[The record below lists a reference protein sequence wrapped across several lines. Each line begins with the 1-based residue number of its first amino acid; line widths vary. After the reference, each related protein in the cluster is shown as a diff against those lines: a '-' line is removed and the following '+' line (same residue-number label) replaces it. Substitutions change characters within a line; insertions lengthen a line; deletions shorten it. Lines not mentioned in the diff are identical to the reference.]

1 MLTSKP
7 TPGNIDEYCKDF
19 PKETLQLLAQLRT
32 TIRKCGQGAIENISY
47 GMPAFKLNSK
57 PLVYFAA
64 YKNHIGFY
72 PGASPIKVFKNELK
86 DYKTSKGTI
95 QFPLD
100 KPLPLA
106 LVKKI
111 VKYKVNGNM
120 LKAQKK

>member
-7 TPGNIDEYCKDF
+7 APGNIDEYCNGF
-19 PKETLQLLAQLRT
+19 PKETQQLLAQLRT
-32 TIRKCGQGAIENISY
+32 TIRKCAPGAIEIISY
-47 GMPAFKLNSK
+47 GMPAFKLNNK

-72 PGASPIKVFKNELK
+72 PGASPVIVFKNELK
-86 DYKTSKGTI
+86 VYKTSKGAI

-111 VKYKVNGNM
+111 VKYKVSENIV
-120 LKAQKK
+120 KAQKK